1 MKVHIV
7 VELDGW
13 ILEKYAREIER
24 RLDYVSV
31 GDQPSKNADINYYMS
46 YAFFADKSKF
56 DMCFFTAYQ
65 PKHPT
70 LALLWVKVAQN
81 CDLAVTSANRYVKKL
96 KEVGAKWVE
105 MIVPGFDKDLFY
117 PVLKIGIVGKADKI
131 TDRKN
136 AAFVEKLMKAVPKNV
151 KFVFAGEGWP
161 AKCKMLP
168 YEKMPDFYRSVDV
181 VFIPSKVESG
191 PMPALEALACGVPVI
206 APDIGNVDMFPHTEY
221 EVSDVESALKAIRR
235 HLRKKMR
242 LYNQVKELTWDAWA
256 EEHDKIFRKIIKGG
270 DNYAI
275 AKNAQ
280 G

>member
-31 GDQPSKNADINYYMS
+31 GDQLSKNADINYYMS
-46 YAFFADKSKF
+46 YALFVDKSKF
-56 DMCFFTAYQ
+56 DMCYFTAYQ

-96 KEVGAKWVE
+96 KEVGAKRVE

-136 AAFVEKLMKAVPKNV
+136 AAFVEKLMRAVPKNV

-181 VFIPSKVESG
+181 VFVSSKVESG

-206 APDIGNVDMFPHTEY
+206 APDIGNLDMLPHTEY
-221 EVSDVESALKAIRR
+221 EVDDMESALKAIDK
-235 HLRKKMR
+235 HLQAKIKR
-242 LYNQVKELTWDAWA
+242 YNYVREYTWDNWA
-256 EEHDKIFRKIIKGG
+256 EKHHKLFKEIVEKGG
-270 DNYAI
+270 D
-275 AKNAQ
+275 KNATA
-280 G
+280 